1 MDLLQL
7 IAALAAYL
15 NLERLGELATRLVQS
30 MGAPDGDNPNPNF
43 SVDAVPLT
51 DAELEELRTLMATVR
66 DTLLDEQRD
75 DGLSDEVL
83 GHLETARQIIV
94 AQAAEETARTE
105 DAANREAER
114 QRLADEINAILNGP
128 PEGEGVEGDGGEG
141 GEGEGAGEGGD
152 GAEGGEGA
160 AGAEGGE
167 GAGDGA
173 PAPQPALAAAGAP
186 AAPAA
191 PARISGVRARRPAAN
206 QPRPPEGGRRSVPFT
221 AAGSFGGWEPG
232 AQLDAAGMG
241 AVMEEAVLAGRGYNG
256 PRYRA
261 NVGRLAITQWPEE
274 RFLTDNARDNAR
286 KLDAVVSSRAIAAAG
301 GICAPVAVS
310 LDMPTIGQDDRPVA
324 NALARFGAEARGAI
338 ATLPPPILGDAT
350 DAITIWTHANDRK
363 AAGLDGGSPN
373 PATKPCMRITC
384 PEEEE
389 TIVDAI
395 VSCIELGN
403 FELRYFRENADA
415 WQRIMLV
422 EAARVAENKLLGVI
436 DAGSTSVT
444 VAPVLDTIRT
454 VFAALDRA
462 TAKYRWLHR
471 DYRVNFRWIAP
482 YNLFFNMRA
491 SLVRQMPVGTM
502 DETMALAEAT
512 IDRWLTVRGINVT
525 WHKDGLAGQ
534 TWSAQGDGVLEGWQ
548 DTAQT
553 WLFPEGEWLFLD
565 GGRLDFGVVRD
576 SVLNATNDVQIE
588 FEIFEQAHHHGR
600 DSWELTFDVV
610 PDGSYSAPVDLDLE
624 ATGS

>member
-1 MDLLQL
+1 MNLLEM

-15 NLERLGELATRLVQS
+15 NLERLGELATRLIQS
-30 MGAPDGDNPNPNF
+30 TVADD
-43 SVDAVPLT
+43 DPLHADVEALSSDEMT
-51 DAELEELRTLMATVR
+51 ELRTLMATAR
-66 DTLLDEQRD
+66 DTLLDEDRD
-75 DGLSDEVL
+75 DGLSDDVL
-83 GHLETARQIIV
+83 AHLETARQVIV
-94 AQAAEETARTE
+94 AQAAEETRLAE

-114 QRLADEINAILNGP
+114 QRLADEINAILDGP
-128 PEGEGVEGDGGEG
+128 PEGEGDEGAGD
-141 GEGEGAGEGGD
+141 GEGAGEGDGD
-152 GAEGGEGA
+152 GAEGSE
-160 AGAEGGE
+160 AGTEGGE
-167 GAGDGA
+167 GAGGA
-173 PAPQPALAAAGAP
+173 PAPAEAPAPAMAAAGAP
-186 AAPAA
+186 AA
-191 PARISGVRARRPAAN
+191 RISNVRARRPDANRPRAATG
-206 QPRPPEGGRRSVPFT
+206 PGVVPFT
-221 AAGSFGGWEPG
+221 AAGSFGGYDPG
-232 AQLDAAGMG
+232 HQLTPAQLGE
-241 AVMEEAVLAGRGYNG
+241 VMEEAVLAGRGYSG
-256 PRYRA
+256 PRMRS
-261 NVGRLAITQWPEE
+261 NVGRLAITQWPDE
-274 RFLTDNARDNAR
+274 RFLTDNPRDNAR
-286 KLDAVVSSRAIAAAG
+286 KLAATVSPQALAAAG
-301 GICAPVAVS
+301 GICAPIAVS
-310 LDMPTIGQDDRPVA
+310 LDMPTIGEDDRPIA
-324 NALARFGAEARGAI
+324 ATAMTRFGAEARGAV

-363 AAGLDGGSPN
+363 AAGLDGGSPS

-403 FELRYFRENADA
+403 FELRFFRENAEA

-422 EAARVAENKLLGVI
+422 EAARIAENKLLGI
-436 DAGSTSVT
+436 LNTGSTSVT
-444 VAPVLDTIRT
+444 VAPVLGTVRN

-471 DYRVNFRWIAP
+471 DYRVRFRWVAP

-491 SLVRQMPVGTM
+491 DLVRQMPVGTM

-512 IDRWLTVRGINVT
+512 IARWLEVRGINVT

-534 TWSAQGDGVLEGWQ
+534 TWAAQGDGPLEGWQ

-553 WLFPEGEWLFLD
+553 FLYPEGEWLFLD

-588 FEIFEQAHHHGR
+588 FEIFENAHHHGR